1 MESFRNLIRGWLG
14 KLLLILFLTP
24 LALVG
29 IEGYFGGGQKED
41 VAKTV
46 NGQDISKKELEAQTK
61 NYKDQLLNSERVK
74 GDESLLNM
82 SFIQN
87 SVLDNLIA
95 RTLLIQQAQKLGLSL
110 SDAQI
115 EQMIAQQPNFQENG
129 KFSDK
134 LYADYLR
141 SIGMTSP
148 ALIANLR
155 QDHALKMLMSSV
167 SDYALVSK
175 LDIQQVYNLQSEK
188 RNLFLSSIKL
198 DDYKKNVQVTNQE
211 IADYYNKHPNKF
223 KQVAAVDVDYVVLTP
238 AMVAKPNTQVTDA
251 ELKQA
256 YAQFVE
262 TQNKDAK
269 REVKHILITT
279 DTRPAADAEKLA
291 NEVYAK
297 IQAGLPFA
305 QAAAQYSE
313 DPSSKTQGGLVESY
327 TTGAFGSE
335 FDNAV
340 NSVKNGQISKPIK
353 TQFGYH
359 IIEATQVANSVPSFE
374 EKKAALTAEVIK
386 AKSANIF
393 SDSVN
398 SLNELVVS
406 SDALDPVAQQVKAT
420 KVQSA
425 NGVTLGT
432 QNPVLADPKVKIKLF
447 NDDVKNGDR
456 NVSSNIQLANGDI
469 VWVKVRDYHAAGV
482 QSLAQATA
490 KIKSIL
496 IEQKAYEAAKAKIA
510 SMLTEFKT
518 QPAQQVL
525 AKNKFSFEHA
535 GVFTRSQGLKREIER
550 VAFSLPTPKAGM
562 WSVTTATLADE
573 MVVIAVADVTKSSA
587 ESLNPQ
593 EAQQLTQLYQQLRGQ
608 QELDDYTEYLK
619 SHAKIK

>member
-1 MESFRNLIRGWLG
+1 M
-14 KLLLILFLTP
+14 
-24 LALVG
+24 
-29 IEGYFGGGQKED
+29 
-41 VAKTV
+41 
-46 NGQDISKKELEAQTK
+46 
-61 NYKDQLLNSERVK
+61 
-74 GDESLLNM
+74 
-82 SFIQN
+82 
-87 SVLDNLIA
+87 
-95 RTLLIQQAQKLGLSL
+95 
-110 SDAQI
+110 
-115 EQMIAQQPNFQENG
+115 
-129 KFSDK
+129 
-134 LYADYLR
+134 
-141 SIGMTSP
+141 
-148 ALIANLR
+148 
-155 QDHALKMLMSSV
+155 
-167 SDYALVSK
+167 
-175 LDIQQVYNLQSEK
+175 
-188 RNLFLSSIKL
+188 
-198 DDYKKNVQVTNQE
+198 
-211 IADYYNKHPNKF
+211 
-223 KQVAAVDVDYVVLTP
+223 AAVDVDYVVLTP

-374 EKKAALTAEVIK
+374 EKKAALTTEVIK